1 MAVSSATQSAAEAWK
16 ARIEAHNEQTVR
28 TRGDLVYEDM
38 WSTLAQRFKDDPRR
52 NDDPVVN
59 DLAAWLTPESTVLD
73 VGGGAGRYA
82 LPLAL
87 RAKHVTVVE
96 PSPSMLEALRQSALD
111 AGIENVSAVEGSWE
125 EADVAAHDV
134 VLCANVVYGVA
145 EIGEFVGK
153 LAEAARDRVAIVLYM
168 DAPLSRMSP
177 IWTEVHGEER
187 IDMPGLPELL
197 PVLWE
202 LGILSRRRDAA
213 ACYWHEDATELGNG
227 NRYGPPLPLHRGR
240 EREGAAPAGD
250 RAPLR
255 GRDAGG
261 SNDARGERAAAGDRV
276 VGERRGPRRA
286 LIFPKTVFRL
296 GA

>member
-1 MAVSSATQSAAEAWK
+1 MVVSNETMSAAEAWK
-16 ARIEAHNEQTVR
+16 VRIEAHNEQTVR

-38 WSTLAQRFKDDPRR
+38 WSTLAQGFKDDPRR

-59 DLAAWLTPESTVLD
+59 LLAGWLTPESTVLD

-87 RAKHVTVVE
+87 RAKHVTVVD
-96 PSPSMLEALRQSALD
+96 PSPSMLEALRESAVD

-125 EADVAAHDV
+125 EADVVAHDV

-145 EIGEFVGK
+145 EIGGFVRK
-153 LAEAARDRVAIVLYM
+153 LEEAARDRIAIVVYM

-177 IWTEVHGEER
+177 IWTEVHGEKR

-202 LGILSRRRDAA
+202 MGIYPDVAMLPP
-213 ACYWHEDATELGNG
+213 ATGT
-227 NRYGPPLPLHRGR
+227 RTLPNLETAIAMARHFLYIEAGSEKEQRLREIAPRFVVETPEGVTMRGAS
-240 EREGAAPAGD
+240 ERPQGVVSWRP
-250 RAPLR
+250 RAT
-255 GRDAGG
+255 A
-261 SNDARGERAAAGDRV
+261 
-276 VGERRGPRRA
+276 
-286 LIFPKTVFRL
+286 
-296 GA
+296 